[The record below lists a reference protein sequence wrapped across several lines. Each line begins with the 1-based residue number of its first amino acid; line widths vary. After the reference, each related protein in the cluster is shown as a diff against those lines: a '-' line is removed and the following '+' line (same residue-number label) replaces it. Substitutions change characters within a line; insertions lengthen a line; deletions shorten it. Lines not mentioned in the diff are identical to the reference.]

1 MTLDGIHDCY
11 LTCLI
16 CGERQE
22 SIMPEYPGRPTLVA
36 LKEHLLELHHITQA
50 HLEAASRIEYRAY
63 RYTPPDGR
71 PFLLQVER

>member
-1 MTLDGIHDCY
+1 MTLDGLDDYH

-22 SIMPEYPGRPTLVA
+22 LIVPEYPGQPALVA
-36 LKEHLLELHHITQA
+36 LKEHLFELHHITQA
-50 HLEAASRIEYRAY
+50 QLEAASRIEYRAY
-63 RYTPPDGR
+63 RYTLPDGR

>member
-22 SIMPEYPGRPTLVA
+22 SIMPEYPCQPALVA
-36 LKEHLLELHHITQA
+36 LKEHLLELHKITQLSVGA
-50 HLEAASRIEYRAY
+50 REWPLCRDLSRQR
-63 RYTPPDGR
+63 RG
-71 PFLLQVER
+71 